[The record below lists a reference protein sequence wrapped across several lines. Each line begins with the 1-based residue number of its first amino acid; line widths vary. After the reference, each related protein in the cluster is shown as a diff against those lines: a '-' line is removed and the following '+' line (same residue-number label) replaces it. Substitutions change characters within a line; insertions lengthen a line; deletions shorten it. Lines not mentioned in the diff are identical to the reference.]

1 MHALELANSLL
12 SCGPAS
18 SNNRSRPALVLP
30 PAQIAF
36 INNLIVHPKHTSR
49 PETPERREIASLA
62 VTYLESL
69 LEAAGPINADLSAA
83 FQFNNN
89 YSPRPR
95 RRNFNPDDDHYP
107 SDLDDG
113 SDEDNG
119 RVVSRL
125 GKEESLWNC
134 GHDFW
139 SVAGWAFNC
148 CVVHPARWR
157 WWHVWLDFMLRAMDE
172 DWVARVRKDEVA
184 NRRKGRVAEFEI
196 DALYGSLLA
205 TYFSQLTGR
214 TNGVKWIIKALFA
227 DGQQSSML
235 LFKEVFPLETRDM
248 PRGQKKRKR
257 DVELDLDNFEYAD
270 YGDTD
275 DELED
280 SPGPGEDVQY
290 PSPRPTRS
298 SRINIEQEPDKFEH
312 YDENG
317 SALRA
322 LVPFRL
328 RLMAQLS
335 RLAYAMPKLF
345 VPLEDLHEQFAL
357 AIKSLPLPLFAAML
371 DPTSNPMAQPLD
383 TTSDPAA
390 PTESYAVLLKELL
403 VLFLPPKFRDPAR
416 VDPSADREGRI
427 TQGMAEKCFVGYA
440 ADGASV
446 EDNAKLSVLVE
457 GVLMYLF
464 EKGELKATRGL
475 REAVEAGVEARAKK
489 AKVRRRRRGA
499 AVEHDVLAK
508 EVLDSSAETI
518 LMLVRN

>member
-1 MHALELANSLL
+1 MHALELASSLL
-12 SCGPAS
+12 TCGPAS
-18 SNNRSRPALVLP
+18 SSKRSKPALILP
-30 PAQIAF
+30 PAQLAF
-36 INNLIVHPKHTSR
+36 IGNLIVHPKHTSR
-49 PETPERREIASLA
+49 PETAERREVASLA
-62 VTYLESL
+62 ITYLETL
-69 LEAAGPINADLSAA
+69 LDTAGPVNADLSAA
-83 FQFNNN
+83 FQFTNNS
-89 YSPRPR
+89 SPRPR
-95 RRNFNPDDDHYP
+95 RRNFNADDDHYS
-107 SDLDDG
+107 SDLGDA

-157 WWHVWLDFMLRAMDE
+157 WWRVWLDFMLRAMDE
-172 DWVARVRKDEVA
+172 DWVARVRRDEVA
-184 NRRKGRVAEFEI
+184 SRRGGKGEFEM

-214 TNGVKWIIKALFA
+214 TNGAKWIIKALFA

-235 LFKEVFPLETRDM
+235 LFKEVFPMETRDM

-280 SPGPGEDVQY
+280 SPGPGEDMQSA
-290 PSPRPTRS
+290 SPRPTRS

-312 YDENG
+312 YDENEA
-317 SALRA
+317 ALRA

-345 VPLEDLHEQFAL
+345 TPLEDLHEQFAL
-357 AIKSLPLPLFAAML
+357 AIKTLPLPLFAAML
-371 DPTSNPMAQPLD
+371 NPTSNPMAQPLD

-427 TQGMAEKCFVGYA
+427 TQGMAEKCFVGHA

-457 GVLMYLF
+457 SVLMYLF
-464 EKGELKATRGL
+464 ERGELEVTRGL
-475 REAVEAGVEARAKK
+475 RDAVVAGVEARGRK
-489 AKVRRRRRGA
+489 AKVRRRGRGA
-499 AVEHDVLAK
+499 AVGRDVLAK

-518 LMLVRN
+518 LMLVGE

>member
-1 MHALELANSLL
+1 MHALELATSLL
-12 SCGPAS
+12 TCGPAS
-18 SNNRSRPALVLP
+18 TNNRSKPALILP

-62 VTYLESL
+62 LAYLETVFDI
-69 LEAAGPINADLSAA
+69 AGPINADFSAA
-83 FQFNNN
+83 FQFSNNH
-89 YSPRPR
+89 SPRPR
-95 RRNFNPDDDHYP
+95 RGNMDLDDAHYS
-107 SDLDDG
+107 SDLDDA

-119 RVVSRL
+119 RVISRL

-157 WWHVWLDFMLRAMDE
+157 WWRVWLDFMLRAMDE
-172 DWVARVRKDEVA
+172 DWVARVHKDEVA
-184 NRRKGRVAEFEI
+184 NRQRGKADEFEL

-205 TYFSQLTGR
+205 MSFSQLTGR
-214 TNGVKWIIKALFA
+214 TNGVKWIVKALFA

-235 LFKEVFPLETRDM
+235 LFKEVFPMETRDM

-280 SPGPGEDVQY
+280 SPGPGEDVQ
-290 PSPRPTRS
+290 SPNARPTRS

-312 YDENG
+312 YEENAP
-317 SALRA
+317 ALLS

-345 VPLEDLHEQFAL
+345 VSLEDLHEQFAL
-357 AIKSLPLPLFAAML
+357 AIKTLPLPLFTAML
-371 DPTSNPMAQPLD
+371 EPTSNPMAQPLD

-416 VDPSADREGRI
+416 VDSSADREGRI
-427 TQGMAEKCFVGYA
+427 TQRMAEKCFVGYA
-440 ADGASV
+440 ADGASM

-457 GVLMYLF
+457 NVLMYLF
-464 EKGELKATRGL
+464 ERGELEVTKGM
-475 REAVEAGVEARAKK
+475 REAVEAGVEARGRK
-489 AKVRRRRRGA
+489 AKVKKRRGKE
-499 AVEHDVLAK
+499 VGRDVLAR

-518 LMLVRN
+518 LMLVRE